1 SGTSTQG
8 RQAEWA
14 VAAWHHKGWS
24 TVRPPPKQ
32 VKTRVKMLTAHCEN
46 RDDSD
51 APPLPRGGNP
61 FRGTRPPP
69 SDRGPVQRP
78 VRQNGEARRR
88 RGQRTNQR
96 RTVTMRASTCSWV
109 ASASL
114 GPPHSRRRLAC
125 TCECGIPLVRA
136 YCATSELSSL
146 RLLARAR
153 CSATVGSARSRRS
166 WRSRRLICRF

>member
-1 SGTSTQG
+1 
-8 RQAEWA
+8 
-14 VAAWHHKGWS
+14 
-24 TVRPPPKQ
+24 
-32 VKTRVKMLTAHCEN
+32 
-46 RDDSD
+46 
-51 APPLPRGGNP
+51 
-61 FRGTRPPP
+61 
-69 SDRGPVQRP
+69 
-78 VRQNGEARRR
+78 
-88 RGQRTNQR
+88 
-96 RTVTMRASTCSWV
+96 MRASTCSWV

-166 WRSRRLICRF
+166 WRLPLYLPLLTLGEQGVYLVRLEQPWQPEEVLFVVGQWFGMQP